1 MENHIGTNLKQYRE
15 QLGLTQEQFASY
27 LNVSREQVSYYETG
41 TRNLPSNIVTKAAAI
56 FGIDEYDLYEEDLLK
71 KKASL
76 ALAFRANELNQNDL
90 EAIAGFK
97 RIVINYLQMK
107 KMASHE
113 LSIGEKGQ

>member
-15 QLGLTQEQFASY
+15 QLGLTQEEFASY

-41 TRNLPSNIVTKAAAI
+41 ARSIPSNILTKAAAI
-56 FGIDEYDLYEEDLLK
+56 FGIDEHDLYEEDLLK
-71 KKASL
+71 KRASL
-76 ALAFRANELNQNDL
+76 VLAFRANELSQSDM

-107 KMASHE
+107 KIASYE
-113 LSIGEKGQ
+113 FSVGEKGK